1 VNRLSKSR
9 RRFIRAVAAGSAVSL
24 VAPLRAIARSAASAT
39 GATTPK
45 KAAAPKRA
53 PAAKP
58 RPAADAKH
66 VALPKEV
73 EKLKGYTNDALK
85 AVRAYPLPT
94 GSEMA
99 FTFHPVRPRRA
110 TQER

>member
-1 VNRLSKSR
+1 MNRISKSR
-9 RRFIRAVAAGSAVSL
+9 RRFIRAVAAGSAVTL

-53 PAAKP
+53 PAK
-58 RPAADAKH
+58 PAADAKH
-66 VALPKEV
+66 TALPKEV

-99 FTFHPVRPRRA
+99 FTFRPVRPRRA

>member
-1 VNRLSKSR
+1 MNRISKSR

-39 GATTPK
+39 GAPAPK

-58 RPAADAKH
+58 AADAKH
-66 VALPKEV
+66 TALPKEV
-73 EKLKGYTNDALK
+73 EKLKGYTNDTLK

-99 FTFHPVRPRRA
+99 FTFHPVRPRRT